1 MPFDEI
7 ERANQGQKVRFLS
20 FFHTFGHLFK
30 NCLVTFSPFLHRAFR
45 KGTNELY
52 GVFQRLSR
60 LFGRLPKPCGN
71 QTMGLLNSSKTKSKL
86 HLKKPTQTNILE
98 YKTYVKAFN
107 KIKRKAKINYFKT
120 ILEEN
125 KNNTQIW
132 KVLKKAIGKENNKKN
147 FPQSFNI
154 ENKTVSDQDEI
165 ANSFNSYFA
174 NIGYKVNN
182 SVPKSNK
189 HFRDYM
195 PHPNTHSIFLNPV
208 IPADIL
214 IIVNKLKPKNSCGE
228 DRISAKL
235 LSKTIDKIIDPITHI
250 VNLTFETGIF
260 PVELKCAKV
269 IPILKTGDPCLLNN
283 DRPISL
289 LSSFSKILERTMY
302 NKIMKFLDAN
312 NILYK
317 HQYGFRAKHSTI
329 HPVLHLL
336 NHCAEA
342 SNTTP
347 SQLTLATFCDLS
359 KAFDTISPNIL
370 LSKLNTYGVRGVA
383 NKWIESYLTNRIQY
397 VDFDSYINEITS
409 QMWCSTR
416 FDPRTTSLPD
426 IY

>member
-1 MPFDEI
+1 MHVYI
-7 ERANQGQKVRFLS
+7 YIYQHCG
-20 FFHTFGHLFK
+20 HTE
-30 NCLVTFSPFLHRAFR
+30 NR
-45 KGTNELY
+45 
-52 GVFQRLSR
+52 
-60 LFGRLPKPCGN
+60 
-71 QTMGLLNSSKTKSKL
+71 QTDR
-86 HLKKPTQTNILE
+86 QTNRQ
-98 YKTYVKAFN
+98 TN
-107 KIKRKAKINYFKT
+107 KVIAITLLCKI
-120 ILEEN
+120 
-125 KNNTQIW
+125 
-132 KVLKKAIGKENNKKN
+132 
-147 FPQSFNI
+147 
-154 ENKTVSDQDEI
+154 NKTVWDQDEI
-165 ANSFNSYFA
+165 ANSFNSFFA

-195 PHPNTHSIFLNPV
+195 PIPNTHSIFLDPV
-208 IPADIL
+208 IPADI
-214 IIVNKLKPKNSCGE
+214 ITIVNKLKPKTSYGE
-228 DRISAKL
+228 DGISAKL
-235 LSKTIDKIIDPITHI
+235 SSKTIDKIIDPITHI

-283 DRPISL
+283 YRPISL
-289 LSSFSKILERTMY
+289 LSSFFKILERTMY

-359 KAFDTISPNIL
+359 KAFDTISPDIL
-370 LSKLNTYGVRGVA
+370 WSKLSTYGIRGVP

-397 VDFDSYINEITS
+397 VDFDSHI
-409 QMWCSTR
+409 STR
-416 FDPRTTSLPD
+416 LPVRHKVRS
-426 IY
+426 